1 MDTFELLTKTGLS
14 KKEAAIYTALLEHS
28 TMSISDISKETH
40 INRPALY
47 QLLPKMQKDGLV
59 SNVQK
64 QKRTFYQAES
74 PSRILELYKDEH
86 TEISSRLEELIEQ
99 QKHTSHDR
107 PLIKYFEGR
116 HGVRFVFD
124 DVAHTLPRGGTFYR
138 YTARISANTK
148 DFENTYYVKARET
161 KQFERLVISSEE
173 KAQDKEM
180 KLNRSIKGIPKEF
193 DLFEDNISL
202 LIYGNKTAYVDYSSN
217 TAFIVESEKI
227 AHFQEKLFKLL
238 YKKL

>member
-1 MDTFELLTKTGLS
+1 MDTFELLNKTGLS
-14 KKEAAIYTALLEHS
+14 KKESAVYTALLEHG

-47 QLLPKMQKDGLV
+47 KVLPKLQKDGLV
-59 SNVQK
+59 SSVQK
-64 QKRTFYQAES
+64 QKRMFYRAES

-86 TEISSRLEELIEQ
+86 VDITARLETLIDEQ
-99 QKHTSHDR
+99 EKLSHDR

-116 HGVRFVFD
+116 RGVRFVFD
-124 DVAHTLPRGGTFYR
+124 DVAHTLPRGGAFYR
-138 YTARISANTK
+138 YTARTSSNTK
-148 DFENTYYVKARET
+148 DFDNTYYMKARET
-161 KQFERLVISSEE
+161 KQFERLVISSEVR
-173 KAQDKEM
+173 AQDKEM
-180 KLNRSIKGIPKEF
+180 KLNRSVKAIPKEF

-202 LIYGNKTAYVDYSSN
+202 LIYGNKTAYIDYGSN